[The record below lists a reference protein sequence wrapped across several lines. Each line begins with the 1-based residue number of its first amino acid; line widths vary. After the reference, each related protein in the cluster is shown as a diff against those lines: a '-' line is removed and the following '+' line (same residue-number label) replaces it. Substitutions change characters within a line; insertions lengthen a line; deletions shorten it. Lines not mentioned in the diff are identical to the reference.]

1 MGAICNISSRRLAL
15 LFGLILVLTSGSALA
30 DDTSRTALGPIE
42 APGSPVPT
50 PEVSRET
57 GAVDATLPLTRA
69 ATRQRVATMS
79 PTEWLASYGDV
90 VVGRSGI
97 ALATER

>member
-15 LFGLILVLTSGSALA
+15 LFGLTLVLTSDSALA
-30 DDTSRTALGPIE
+30 DDASRTALGPIE
-42 APGSPVPT
+42 APGSPVST

-69 ATRQRVATMS
+69 AARQRVATMS

-97 ALATER
+97 ALASER

>member
-1 MGAICNISSRRLAL
+1 MKLDG
-15 LFGLILVLTSGSALA
+15 GLIA
-30 DDTSRTALGPIE
+30 
-42 APGSPVPT
+42 
-50 PEVSRET
+50 T

-69 ATRQRVATMS
+69 AARQRVATMS